1 MREWEQFFP
10 EDERKMYEKAGYKGK
25 DQFGRNP
32 ALLIIDVITGFT
44 GTKPMPSHGC
54 HRRIS
59 HQLRSG
65 SLGRAAKDS
74 TNCSAPVATR
84 TFQ

>member
-25 DQFGRNP
+25 DNFGRNP

-44 GTKPMPSHGC
+44 GTKPMPSWMP
-54 HRRIS
+54 
-59 HQLRSG
+59 
-65 SLGRAAKDS
+65 S
-74 TNCSAPVATR
+74 TNFPPAAVR
-84 TFQ
+84 